1 MLTSAHRGAI
11 LFSSHKFDDWKGGDC
26 LEQVTFRGVVYS
38 KYKTIA
44 DFAQS
49 IGWTRQKATN
59 IVNGVQEPSL
69 DDTDKMARALGLS
82 LEDTAR
88 FFLPGKSQVC

>member
-1 MLTSAHRGAI
+1 MN
-11 LFSSHKFDDWKGGDC
+11 
-26 LEQVTFRGVVYS
+26 FRGLVYS

-44 DFAQS
+44 DFAQA

-69 DDTDKMARALGLS
+69 DDTDKMAKALNMS
-82 LEDTAR
+82 LDETAG
-88 FFLPGKSQVC
+88 FFLTNKSHV

>member
-1 MLTSAHRGAI
+1 M
-11 LFSSHKFDDWKGGDC
+11 
-26 LEQVTFRGVVYS
+26 EQITFRGMVYS

-44 DFAQS
+44 DFAQA

-59 IVNGVQEPSL
+59 IVNGIQEPSL
-69 DDTDKMARALGLS
+69 DDTDKMARALDLS

-88 FFLPGKSQVC
+88 FFLPRKSQVC